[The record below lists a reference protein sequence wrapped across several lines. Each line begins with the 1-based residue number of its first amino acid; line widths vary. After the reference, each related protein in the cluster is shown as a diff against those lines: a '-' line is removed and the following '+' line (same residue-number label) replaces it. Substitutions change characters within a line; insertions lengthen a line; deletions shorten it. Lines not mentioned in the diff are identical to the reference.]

1 MANGNGSSKYTKWI
15 WMIYNDRPAY
25 NVFRHLV
32 KEIVKEVLAEFGFLE
47 KKQNEDVKNVET
59 ETKTSDITG

>member
-1 MANGNGSSKYTKWI
+1 
-15 WMIYNDRPAY
+15 MIYNDRPAY